1 VQECGLSS
9 YYVDINLEEAISD
22 EAQCHHVAKDNDI
35 FLLSYE
41 SPLNP
46 DFNMSSSCLGMTIKV
61 GCDIFYQKAFTVL
74 LSKKDITEIEPE
86 KMKFATFLSNL
97 MVKMKISKVLSLK
110 NNPAITTILDM
121 EKTVSSFLYC

>member
-1 VQECGLSS
+1 
-9 YYVDINLEEAISD
+9 
-22 EAQCHHVAKDNDI
+22 
-35 FLLSYE
+35 
-41 SPLNP
+41 
-46 DFNMSSSCLGMTIKV
+46 
-61 GCDIFYQKAFTVL
+61 L

-121 EKTVSSFLYC
+121 QKTVSSFLYC